1 MLTCLQLEKS
11 WHVVDGGEQKYREDE
26 SFRLDDL
33 LLTKEGATHRDVSG
47 KRHFKHSLCVDQ
59 ANGTEVALAF
69 LTLHSCFLALHIYD
83 DWKFGHRV
91 KTFQDKNS
99 I

>member
-11 WHVVDGGEQKYREDE
+11 GHVVDGGEQKDREDE

-47 KRHFKHSLCVDQ
+47 KRHFKHSLCVGQ
-59 ANGTEVALAF
+59 AKGTEVVFEF
-69 LTLHSCFLALHIYD
+69 LTLHS
-83 DWKFGHRV
+83 WV
-91 KTFQDKNS
+91 
-99 I
+99 

>member
-11 WHVVDGGEQKYREDE
+11 GHVVDGGEQKYREDE

-47 KRHFKHSLCVDQ
+47 TGHLKHSLGVDQ
-59 ANGTEVALAF
+59 AKGTEVVFEF
-69 LTLHSCFLALHIYD
+69 LTLHS
-83 DWKFGHRV
+83 WV
-91 KTFQDKNS
+91 
-99 I
+99 